1 MHKRRLHHFLVRLRK
16 VRYAYLIIALLICAG
31 TFVLAYRS
39 NNVTAL
45 HLRDKLLKVDQQ
57 NGDVSGA
64 LNDLRE
70 YTYGHMNAGLGS
82 GPTGIYPPIQL
93 KYTYERLVEAE
104 QQRVDAI
111 NSQFYTEAQQY
122 CEQQVTSRVT
132 VNRVPCIQEY
142 LTTHGGVQPRQ
153 IQDALY
159 KFDFVAPVWSPD
171 LAGWSLVATF
181 VVLVALVSRLIAELW
196 LRHILRP

>member
-1 MHKRRLHHFLVRLRK
+1 MHKRREHHLLIRLRAI
-16 VRYAYLIIALLICAG
+16 RYAYLVIVLMVCAG

-39 NNVTAL
+39 NNITAL
-45 HLRDKLLKVDQQ
+45 RLRDELLKVDQK
-57 NGDVSGA
+57 NGDVSAA
-64 LNDLRE
+64 LNKLRQ
-70 YTYGHMNAGLGS
+70 YTYSHMNAGLGT

-104 QQRVDAI
+104 QQRVDAV

-132 VNRVPCIQEY
+132 IDRVPCIQEY
-142 LTTHGGVQPRQ
+142 LTSHGGVQPRQ

-159 KFDFVAPVWSPD
+159 KYDFVSPAWSPD

-181 VVLVALVSRLIAELW
+181 MAFTALVSRIIAELW
-196 LRHILRP
+196 LRHRLRS